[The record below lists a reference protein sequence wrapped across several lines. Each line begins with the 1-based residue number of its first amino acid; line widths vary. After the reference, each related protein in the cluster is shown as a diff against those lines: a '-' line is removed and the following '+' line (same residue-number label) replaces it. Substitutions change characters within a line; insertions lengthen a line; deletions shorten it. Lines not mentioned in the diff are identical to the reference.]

1 MQVLFFPESDEVD
14 VSGDATELA
23 GLALVLLTGQGASE
37 TTTSTEAG
45 FGGTALASIEVVG
58 TDGPGVRIAVDP
70 ARGALVI
77 EGDRA
82 GLAALADDL
91 RGVAEMDD
99 GGQRHIEY
107 YPDHHYLAADS
118 QPIVVNSPHGGMPL
132 RSAD

>member
-1 MQVLFFPESDEVD
+1 MFFPDSDEVD

-23 GLALVLLTGQGASE
+23 GLALVLLGGQGASR
-37 TTTSTEAG
+37 TTTSTGAG
-45 FGGTALASIEVVG
+45 FGGTALASMEVVG
-58 TDGPGVRIAVDP
+58 ADGPGVRIAVDP

-99 GGQRHIEY
+99 GGHQHIEY

>member
-1 MQVLFFPESDEVD
+1 MFFPESDEVD

-23 GLALVLLTGQGASE
+23 GLALVLLTGQGASR
-37 TTTSTEAG
+37 TTTSTSTEAG

-99 GGQRHIEY
+99 GGHRHIEY